1 MASILGRF
9 VKQPDE
15 VLDYDVDY
23 TDWFTNRT
31 DTPSTYV
38 VVADPGITIVS
49 SARTGSVVKAVLSG
63 GTSGRSY
70 KITVRMTTS
79 TGIIKEADFV
89 VKVKAV

>member
-31 DTPSTYV
+31 DTPSSFA
-38 VVADPGITIVS
+38 VVAETGITLDS
-49 SARTGSVVKAVLSG
+49 SSRTGKVVKVVLSG

-70 KITVRMTTS
+70 KITVRLTTS
-79 TGIIKEADFV
+79 TGIVKEADFV